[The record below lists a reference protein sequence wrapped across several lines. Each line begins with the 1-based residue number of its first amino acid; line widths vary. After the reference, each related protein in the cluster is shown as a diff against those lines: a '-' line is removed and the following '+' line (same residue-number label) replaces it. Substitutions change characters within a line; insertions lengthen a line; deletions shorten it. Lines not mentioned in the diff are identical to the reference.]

1 MDGVEGSL
9 QLDIGAMFGWD
20 WEIVPYGSFT
30 TFLEYEDDETNEKF
44 QYTPEWSAAYGMR
57 VNHVEYGLNAR
68 LNFTHYGR
76 HEITD
81 YEGTGATTLGPDTV
95 ADFSVGKE
103 LFDMNKF
110 GKIRLK
116 GEINNLFD
124 RDYALVQ
131 GYPSPGRTFYLGLNY
146 TY

>member
-1 MDGVEGSL
+1 
-9 QLDIGAMFGWD
+9 
-20 WEIVPYGSFT
+20 
-30 TFLEYEDDETNEKF
+30 
-44 QYTPEWSAAYGMR
+44 
-57 VNHVEYGLNAR
+57 
-68 LNFTHYGR
+68 
-76 HEITD
+76 
-81 YEGTGATTLGPDTV
+81 
-95 ADFSVGKE
+95 
-103 LFDMNKF
+103 MNKF